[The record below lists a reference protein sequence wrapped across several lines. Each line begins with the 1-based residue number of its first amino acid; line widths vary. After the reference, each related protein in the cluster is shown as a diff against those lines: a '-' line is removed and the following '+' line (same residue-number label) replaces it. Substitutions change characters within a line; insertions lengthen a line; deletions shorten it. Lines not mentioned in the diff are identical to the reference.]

1 MQKYYMKNSQECKM
15 VSITFREYRFQRFI
29 AYCLSEFNSAKKKN
43 REDHSAR
50 VTKSSFKREKPPLQ
64 LGDLCQRLLCT
75 YKKTQ

>member
-1 MQKYYMKNSQECKM
+1 MQKYYMKNSRECKM
-15 VSITFREYRFQRFI
+15 VSITFKEYRFQRFM

-43 REDHSAR
+43 REDHFAS
-50 VTKSSFKREKPPLQ
+50 VKKSSFKLEKPLLQ